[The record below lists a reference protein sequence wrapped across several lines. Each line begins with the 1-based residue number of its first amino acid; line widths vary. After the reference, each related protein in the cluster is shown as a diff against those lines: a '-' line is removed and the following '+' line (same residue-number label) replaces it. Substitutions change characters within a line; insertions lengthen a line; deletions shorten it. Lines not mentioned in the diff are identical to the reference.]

1 MMITEI
7 PEIEEVLISGLKK
20 TEELLLEQEEAK
32 QRNLDRLSS
41 KNMNNV
47 EKPLV
52 IACRI
57 GWDRLDLVRLGEHVL
72 RDLENKGA

>member
-1 MMITEI
+1 MITEI
-7 PEIEEVLISGLKK
+7 PEIEEVLISGPKK

-32 QRNLDRLSS
+32 QKNLDRHSS

-47 EKPLV
+47 EKPLA

-57 GWDRLDLVRLGEHVL
+57 GWDRLELALLGEHVL